1 MKPLSKLAIAALCL
15 CLVTSSDLPA
25 TTAQPIDGTQIAAR
39 TRRRLAWRTGVRPS
53 RYRIGGFSRSASC
66 SNQSKITAFVPPA
79 RMQETL
85 SKSFSPV
92 DTTLAAHPTIW
103 LHLTS
108 IPPNAQVQFTLQD
121 AAGRKELY
129 NARFQLT
136 GQTGILGVRLP
147 KTAPELKVGE
157 SYLWQ
162 LAIQCDRQDP
172 SSDRLTIGSWL
183 QRLSPAQIKPLPGFD
198 PKPIVQELSQA
209 AETDKPALY
218 ASLGVWQDAVTTL
231 IELQRQQPNNQE
243 LKEDWRSLLTGAQM
257 AEFVNAPILGTK

>member
-1 MKPLSKLAIAALCL
+1 MKPIFKLAIAVLCL
-15 CLVTSSDLPA
+15 GLVTSTDVLEANAKP
-25 TTAQPIDGTQIAAR
+25 TDGVQIAAR

-66 SNQSKITAFVPPA
+66 PNQAKITAFVPPA

-85 SKSFSPV
+85 SKAFSPV
-92 DTTLAAHPTIW
+92 DTTLSAHPTIW

-121 AAGRKELY
+121 AAGRKQLY
-129 NARFQLT
+129 NTRFQLT
-136 GQTGILGVRLP
+136 GQTGILGVQIP

-162 LAIQCDRQDP
+162 LAVQCDRQDP
-172 SSDRLTIGSWL
+172 SSDVLVIGSWL
-183 QRLSPAQIKPLPGFD
+183 QRVSPAQIKSLPGFD
-198 PKPIVQELSQA
+198 PKPIVQELSRA
-209 AETDKPALY
+209 AEIDKPALY

-257 AEFVNAPILGTK
+257 AEFINAPILGTK